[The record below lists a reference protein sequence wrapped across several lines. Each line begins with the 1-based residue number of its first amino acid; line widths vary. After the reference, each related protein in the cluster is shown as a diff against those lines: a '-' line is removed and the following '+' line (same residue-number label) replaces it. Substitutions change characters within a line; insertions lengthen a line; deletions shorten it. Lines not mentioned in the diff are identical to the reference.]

1 MGEDGE
7 SKTRACPQQINV
19 GQIKEV
25 EGEGGGRTICG
36 SAASM
41 TSEMQ
46 GDRLEDEEEEKLRR
60 DLDSL
65 KRNREKEKHEE
76 ETITRDLRNLR

>member
-1 MGEDGE
+1 MGL
-7 SKTRACPQQINV
+7 
-19 GQIKEV
+19 
-25 EGEGGGRTICG
+25 
-36 SAASM
+36 
-41 TSEMQ
+41 TSQMQ
-46 GDRLEDEEEEKLRR
+46 GDRVEDEEEEKLRR